1 MPRVYT
7 RSDIASTAQERQSRL
22 RNLQA
27 GTIISIADS
36 MMEPSSPRLVTIGL
50 STRITMF
57 PQSVFPD
64 TAEVDSQGQLVLG
77 GIRATDLADEYGTP
91 VYVLDEDTLRARC
104 RSFIDE
110 FRKLYPATNV
120 SYACK
125 AYINPALAK
134 MFQEEG
140 MGFDVVSGGELAT
153 AISAGIPMDEVY
165 FHGNNK
171 TPQELTEA
179 LEHSIGWVVVDSFH
193 ELQLLDRLAGE
204 IGKTQDILV
213 RVSPGVDPHT
223 HVYTTTGTLDSK
235 FGFSIQT
242 GHAAEAIRISLAA
255 KNLNLRGLHFHLGSP
270 IFELEPYRVATD
282 LVLRFAAEF
291 REEGLEMQ
299 RFSPGG
305 GFAIGYTRDDEPP
318 PVSDYAEAIVSTMI
332 ETCQDLGMEL
342 PSLVI
347 EPGRSIIGPAGVAL
361 YRVGG
366 IKDVPGIRKFVSV
379 DGGMG
384 DNIRPALYQAEY
396 EVVAANKANMEP
408 AEKVTIAGK
417 YCESGDLLAT
427 DIMLPNLASGDLLAV
442 PAAGAYCPSMA
453 SNYNMN
459 PLPPMV
465 LVKDGKARLI
475 RRRESYQ
482 DMMYCDVV

>member
-1 MPRVYT
+1 
-7 RSDIASTAQERQSRL
+7 
-22 RNLQA
+22 
-27 GTIISIADS
+27 
-36 MMEPSSPRLVTIGL
+36 
-50 STRITMF
+50 MF
-57 PQSVFPD
+57 PQNVFPD
-64 TAEVDSQGQLVLG
+64 SAEVDSQGELILG
-77 GIRATDLADEYGTP
+77 GCKASDLAAKYGTP

-110 FRKLYPATNV
+110 FRKIYPATSV

-125 AYINPALAK
+125 AYINPILAK
-134 MFQEEG
+134 LFLEEC

-153 AISAGIPMDEVY
+153 TVSAGIPMDEVY

-171 TPQELTEA
+171 TPQELEEA

-193 ELQLLDRLAGE
+193 EIELLDRLAE
-204 IGKTQDILV
+204 EAGKTQNILI

-223 HVYTTTGTLDSK
+223 HEYTTTGILDSK

-242 GHAAEAIRISLAA
+242 GHAAEAIRLGLAA

-270 IFELEPYRVATD
+270 IFELEPYRVAVD
-282 LVLRFAAEF
+282 LVLRFAAQF
-291 REEGLEMQ
+291 REEGLELQ

-305 GFAIGYTRDDEPP
+305 GFAISYKREDEPP
-318 PVSDYAEAIVSTMI
+318 AVSDYAEAIISTMT

-347 EPGRSIIGPAGVAL
+347 EPGRAIIGPAGVAF
-361 YRVGG
+361 YRVGA
-366 IKDVPGIRKFVSV
+366 IKDVPGVRKFVSV

-396 EVVAANKANMEP
+396 EVLAANKANQELV
-408 AEKVTIAGK
+408 EKVTIAGK

-427 DIMLPNLASGDLLAV
+427 DVMLPKLDAGDLLAI

-453 SNYNMN
+453 STYNMN
-459 PLPPMV
+459 PKPPMV
-465 LVKDGKARLI
+465 LVKDGKSRLI
-475 RRRESYQ
+475 RRRETYQ
-482 DMMYCDVV
+482 DLLHLDLV